1 MSRTLSLI
9 LVFGG
14 RSGEHEVSVQSA
26 TSIAAAL
33 DPKKYDVVPVRI
45 DKRGRWSL
53 DPSILPADR
62 RKGLA
67 KGARRHLV
75 PDASVGHLLDENGKP
90 AERIDVVFPIVHGTY
105 GEDGCLQGL
114 LELAGHAYVGSGV
127 LGSSVGMDKA
137 VQKRLLAQAGL
148 PVVPF
153 IAFGAAAWKKDR
165 ASLTGEIAKTLGF
178 PCFVKPANLGS
189 SVGVSK
195 AHHLR
200 ELADAIALA
209 HAYDATAIVE
219 KAVPKA
225 REIECAVLGGATPT
239 ASVLGEIVPSN
250 EFYDYNAKYVDGKS
264 ATIVPADL
272 PQALTERIRGY
283 ALATFAALGAEGMA
297 RVDCFVGPESLDI
310 VVNEINTLPGFTSI
324 SMYPKLWAASG
335 LPYPELLD
343 RLVAIAL
350 DAAMAKRAISRSY
363 EPAPAKK
370 PAKPARA
377 RA

>member
-1 MSRTLSLI
+1 MSRPLSLI

-14 RSGEHEVSVQSA
+14 RSGEHEVSVMSA

-45 DKRGRWSL
+45 DKKGRWL
-53 DPSILPADR
+53 IDPSIMPADR
-62 RKGLA
+62 RKGLR
-67 KGARRHLV
+67 KDARRHLV
-75 PDASVGHLLDENGKP
+75 PDASVGHLLDANGKQ
-90 AERIDVVFPIVHGTY
+90 AERIDVIFPIVHGTY

-114 LELAGHAYVGSGV
+114 FELAGHAYVGSGV
-127 LGSSVGMDKA
+127 LGSSVGMDKV
-137 VQKRLLAQAGL
+137 VQKRLLAQAGI
-148 PVVPF
+148 PIVPF
-153 IAFGAAAWKKDR
+153 VSFGAAEWKKDR

-195 AHHLR
+195 AHHMR
-200 ELADAIALA
+200 ELADAVALA
-209 HAYDATAIVE
+209 HSYDAVAIVE

-225 REIECAVLGGATPT
+225 REIECAVLGGAKPE

-272 PQALTERIRGY
+272 PKTLATNIRDY
-283 ALATFAALGAEGMA
+283 AVRTFAALGAQGMA
-297 RVDCFVGPESLDI
+297 RVDCFVGPESLDV

-324 SMYPKLWAASG
+324 SMYPKLWAATG
-335 LPYPELLD
+335 VPYPELLD
-343 RLVAIAL
+343 RLVGLAL
-350 DAAMAKRAISRSY
+350 DAVIAKRAIVRSY
-363 EPAPAKK
+363 EPVPTKK
-370 PAKPARA
+370 PARTRA
-377 RA
+377 